1 MTSRGL
7 TISSCVSGTH
17 PTLNAID
24 GATAPVAVNRA
35 GGESD
40 LDFELAIPIIYPQTT
55 TLYQTDDALYSS
67 GNISTGGIF
76 NTFLDALDG
85 SYCTYSAYGE
95 TGDDPELDPT
105 YPDPNPGGYKGQL
118 QCGVYK
124 PTNVRKSSNRTS
136 GLDDTIANAST
147 CRSSVS
153 PMASR
158 SRTCQLIIS
167 SDSATNCMSL
177 SPLFRHVY
185 VANLDPASN

>member
-1 MTSRGL
+1 MVSIQSSVSVRSHAPTKLSSL
-7 TISSCVSGTH
+7 TGTH
-17 PTLNAID
+17 PTLNGID
-24 GATAPVAVNRA
+24 GGSAPVAVKLA

-95 TGDDPELDPT
+95 TGNDPTLDPT

-124 PTNVRKSSNRTS
+124 PTNVCHP
-136 GLDDTIANAST
+136 IA
-147 CRSSVS
+147 
-153 PMASR
+153 
-158 SRTCQLIIS
+158 
-167 SDSATNCMSL
+167 
-177 SPLFRHVY
+177 
-185 VANLDPASN
+185 